1 MSTPRGSLPYTRE
14 ACLRVLG
21 LGLEDGAPE
30 KIAHAYRESLKLYHP
45 DVGGRDACKVKLNQ
59 VVHAR
64 NMLSS
69 GAFAGGG
76 SGLGGGGYGNQW
88 GGYGAGTRADPHGY
102 SAAHPERDP
111 LGLYRFRSLGARRF
125 AGNVRLG
132 MLLALF
138 ATGGTLA
145 YARSTA
151 DRRKKERSPRLRAL
165 MGLRRD

>member
-1 MSTPRGSLPYTRE
+1 MSTPRGSLPYSRE

-21 LGLEDGAPE
+21 LGLDDDAPE
-30 KIAHAYRESLKLYHP
+30 NIARAYRASVKLYHP
-45 DVGGRDACKVKLNQ
+45 DVGGRDACGVKLNQ

-69 GAFAGGG
+69 GTYELKGGG
-76 SGLGGGGYGNQW
+76 RGFEHGGYGNQW
-88 GGYGAGTRADPHGY
+88 GGYGAG
-102 SAAHPERDP
+102 AHPKRDP

-132 MLLALF
+132 MLVALF

-165 MGLRRD
+165 MNLRRD

>member
-1 MSTPRGSLPYTRE
+1 MSTPRGSLPYSRE
-14 ACLRVLG
+14 ACLHVLG
-21 LGLEDGAPE
+21 LGLDDDAPE
-30 KIAHAYRESLKLYHP
+30 NIARAYRASVKLYHP
-45 DVGGRDACKVKLNQ
+45 DVGGRDACGVKLNQ

-69 GAFAGGG
+69 GTYELKGGG
-76 SGLGGGGYGNQW
+76 RGFEHGGDGNQW
-88 GGYGAGTRADPHGY
+88 GGDGAG
-102 SAAHPERDP
+102 AHPKRDP

-132 MLLALF
+132 MLVALF

>member
-14 ACLRVLG
+14 ACLHVLG
-21 LGLEDGAPE
+21 LGLEDDAPE
-30 KIAHAYRESLKLYHP
+30 KIARAYRESLKLYHP

-69 GAFAGGG
+69 GPFAGGG

-88 GGYGAGTRADPHGY
+88 GGYCAGTRADPHGY

>member
-1 MSTPRGSLPYTRE
+1 MSTPRGSLPYSRE
-14 ACLRVLG
+14 ACLHVLG
-21 LGLEDGAPE
+21 LGLDDDAPE
-30 KIAHAYRESLKLYHP
+30 NIARAYRASVKLYHP
-45 DVGGRDACKVKLNQ
+45 DVGGRDACGVKLNQ

-69 GAFAGGG
+69 GTYELKGGG
-76 SGLGGGGYGNQW
+76 RGFEHGGYGNQW
-88 GGYGAGTRADPHGY
+88 GGYSAG
-102 SAAHPERDP
+102 AHPERDP

-132 MLLALF
+132 MLVALF

>member
-1 MSTPRGSLPYTRE
+1 MSTPRGSLPYSRE

-21 LGLEDGAPE
+21 LGLDDDAPE
-30 KIAHAYRESLKLYHP
+30 NIARAYRASVKLYHP
-45 DVGGRDACKVKLNQ
+45 DVGGRDACGVKLNQ

-69 GAFAGGG
+69 GTYELKGGG
-76 SGLGGGGYGNQW
+76 RGFEHGGYGNQW
-88 GGYGAGTRADPHGY
+88 GGYGAG
-102 SAAHPERDP
+102 AHPERDP

-132 MLLALF
+132 MLVALF
-138 ATGGTLA
+138 ATGGVLA
-145 YARSTA
+145 YTRSTA

-165 MGLRRD
+165 MNLRRD

>member
-14 ACLRVLG
+14 ACLHVLG
-21 LGLEDGAPE
+21 LGREDDAPD
-30 KIAHAYRESLKLYHP
+30 KIARAYRKSLKLYHP
-45 DVGGRDACKVKLNQ
+45 DVGGPDACKVKLNQ

-69 GAFAGGG
+69 GTFAGGG
-76 SGLGGGGYGNQW
+76 SDFGGGGYGNQW
-88 GGYGAGTRADPHGY
+88 GGYGAGTRADPYGDPG
-102 SAAHPERDP
+102 AHPERDP

-165 MGLRRD
+165 MGLRRE

>member
-1 MSTPRGSLPYTRE
+1 MSTPRGSLPYSRE

-21 LGLEDGAPE
+21 LGLDDDAPE
-30 KIAHAYRESLKLYHP
+30 NIARAYRASVKLYHP
-45 DVGGRDACKVKLNQ
+45 DVGGRDACGVKLNQ

-69 GAFAGGG
+69 GPFAGGG

-88 GGYGAGTRADPHGY
+88 GGYGAG
-102 SAAHPERDP
+102 AHPERDP

-132 MLLALF
+132 MLVALF

>member
-1 MSTPRGSLPYTRE
+1 MSNPRGALPYTRE
-14 ACLRVLG
+14 ACLHVLG
-21 LGLEDGAPE
+21 LGLEDDEPE
-30 KIAHAYRESLKLYHP
+30 KIASAYRSSLKLYHP

-69 GAFAGGG
+69 GPFAGGG

-102 SAAHPERDP
+102 PEAHPERDP
-111 LGLYRFRSLGARRF
+111 LGLYRFRGLGARRF

-132 MLLALF
+132 MLLALL

-151 DRRKKERSPRLRAL
+151 DRRKRERSPRLRAL
-165 MGLRRD
+165 MGLRRE

>member
-14 ACLRVLG
+14 ACLHVLG
-21 LGLEDGAPE
+21 LGLEDDTPE
-30 KIAHAYRESLKLYHP
+30 RIASAFHESVKLYHP

-69 GAFAGGG
+69 GPFAGGG

-132 MLLALF
+132 MLLALL

-151 DRRKKERSPRLRAL
+151 DRRKRERSPRLRAL
-165 MGLRRD
+165 MGLRRE

>member
-1 MSTPRGSLPYTRE
+1 MSTPRGSLPYSRE
-14 ACLRVLG
+14 ACLHVLG
-21 LGLEDGAPE
+21 LGLDDDAPE
-30 KIAHAYRESLKLYHP
+30 NIARAYRASVKLYHP
-45 DVGGRDACKVKLNQ
+45 DVGGRDACGVKLNQ

-69 GAFAGGG
+69 GTYELKGGG
-76 SGLGGGGYGNQW
+76 RGFEHGGYGNQW
-88 GGYGAGTRADPHGY
+88 GGDGAG
-102 SAAHPERDP
+102 AHPERDP

-132 MLLALF
+132 MLVALF

>member
-1 MSTPRGSLPYTRE
+1 MSTPRGSLPYSRE

-21 LGLEDGAPE
+21 LGLDDDAPE
-30 KIAHAYRESLKLYHP
+30 NIARAYRASVKLYHP
-45 DVGGRDACKVKLNQ
+45 DVGGRDACGVKLNQ

-69 GAFAGGG
+69 GTYELKGGG
-76 SGLGGGGYGNQW
+76 RGFEHGGYGNQR
-88 GGYGAGTRADPHGY
+88 GGYGAG
-102 SAAHPERDP
+102 AHPERDP

-132 MLLALF
+132 MLVALF

>member
-14 ACLRVLG
+14 ACLHVLG
-21 LGLEDGAPE
+21 LGREDDAPD
-30 KIAHAYRESLKLYHP
+30 KIARAYRKSLKLYHP
-45 DVGGRDACKVKLNQ
+45 DVGGPDACKVKLNQ

-69 GAFAGGG
+69 GPFAGGG

-88 GGYGAGTRADPHGY
+88 GGYGAG
-102 SAAHPERDP
+102 AHPERDP

-165 MGLRRD
+165 MGLRRE

>member
-1 MSTPRGSLPYTRE
+1 MSTPRGSLPYSRE

-21 LGLEDGAPE
+21 LGLDDDAPE
-30 KIAHAYRESLKLYHP
+30 NIARAYRASVKLYHP
-45 DVGGRDACKVKLNQ
+45 DVGGRDACGVKLNQ

-69 GAFAGGG
+69 GTYELKGGG
-76 SGLGGGGYGNQW
+76 RGFEHGGYGNQ
-88 GGYGAGTRADPHGY
+88 GGGDGAG
-102 SAAHPERDP
+102 AHPKRDP

-132 MLLALF
+132 MLVALF